1 MPAFNAPTTYT
12 VIPLATLD
20 VARTTLNAMLKLRS
34 KADGV
39 RYGIRTFYLG
49 PRRGYQNRQGTTNKP
64 DARAAK
70 IGVYRFE
77 LDRHSGRFVPAELL
91 YYV

>member
-1 MPAFNAPTTYT
+1 MPANTAYNL
-12 VIPLATLD
+12 IPLDKLD
-20 VARTTLNAMLKLRS
+20 VARTTLNAMLKAKS
-34 KADGV
+34 KEDDV

-49 PRRGYQNRQGTTNKP
+49 PRRGYQNRQGTTNKA

-70 IGVYRFE
+70 IGVYLFE

>member
-1 MPAFNAPTTYT
+1 MPANTAYNL
-12 VIPLATLD
+12 IPLATLD

-34 KADGV
+34 KEDGV

-49 PRRGYQNRQGTTNKP
+49 PRDKASYGSYPGQTLKSQ
-64 DARAAK
+64 ARAAK